1 MLTRGRLD
9 KSDERLIGASASDV
23 RERAGDRQDQ
33 VDRQRDEDRHQA
45 AWHTAARDAFVAVTS
60 AAVVA
65 FLVFY
70 AFSRPEVA
78 IRASV
83 GSLEASP
90 GQSAVV
96 HGRIIEADGDAV
108 SGAQL
113 KVWRRGS
120 PPRTTTTGERGFFRL
135 NLQGGCGIYEIDL
148 SARSGGR
155 SLGRRL
161 AHRLCPG
168 QALEVEGRIVA
179 SGNFVWVPT
188 R

>member
-1 MLTRGRLD
+1 M
-9 KSDERLIGASASDV
+9 
-23 RERAGDRQDQ
+23 
-33 VDRQRDEDRHQA
+33 
-45 AWHTAARDAFVAVTS
+45 AVTS

-70 AFSRPEVA
+70 AFSRPEVG
-78 IRASV
+78 ISASV
-83 GSLEASP
+83 GSLEATP
-90 GQSAVV
+90 GQPAVV
-96 HGRIIEADGDAV
+96 HGRILEADGDAV

-113 KVWRRGS
+113 TVWRPGS
-120 PPRTTTTGERGFFRL
+120 PPQKTTTGERGFFRL
-135 NLQGGCGIYEIDL
+135 ALRGGCGTYEIDL

-155 SLGRRL
+155 SLERRL